1 MIYTQTISIPW
12 NECFL
17 SVIWVRMWKKE
28 KYWLYLKRAIHLF
41 LSLVSAPHFFC
52 SLLCCY
58 CCIIQRRTKTIQS
71 LRACVLCIRGRACF
85 ARLQQMSIS
94 LSLAG
99 AKWLFRCMILQ
110 GVFPLQSAEAA
121 INARGHIWLLDS
133 RGSSC
138 HTTML
143 DLAGIYC
150 ESLCVCVCPC
160 VCLPISNT
168 VVEACKYS
176 SQLPPSSSCVAEAA
190 GS

>member
-1 MIYTQTISIPW
+1 M
-12 NECFL
+12 
-17 SVIWVRMWKKE
+17 KE
-28 KYWLYLKRAIHLF
+28 GKI
-41 LSLVSAPHFFC
+41 LVVSQENDTFIFKSSFSSTFFC

-58 CCIIQRRTKTIQS
+58 CCIIQRRAKTIPS

-150 ESLCVCVCPC
+150 ESLCVCMSVC
-160 VCLPISNT
+160 VFAYFQQSGRGL
-168 VVEACKYS
+168 
-176 SQLPPSSSCVAEAA
+176 
-190 GS
+190 